1 MCHRDHQRSDGDRG
15 DRRGFTLIELLV
27 VIAIIAVLI
36 ALLLPAVQSARE
48 AARRAQCTNNLKQI
62 GLALHNYHAANDCF
76 PLGAINTSQSNGV
89 VTGTGCWS
97 AQAKLLSELEQSAMY
112 NAANFNLVVFT
123 AGADNYSCYA
133 NSTVST
139 ARLSVFLC
147 PSAALGSW
155 SLKYVPFT
163 ANAPGV
169 SYFASVG
176 STLNFAAGA
185 AATAGGPPNGVFQFG
200 GGAIGTRDLVDG
212 STNTIAFGEWKFGD
226 GNTSLLS
233 YPSDA
238 AYAGAGSFP
247 SGVTSSGTMTPQN
260 FLTWMGTCTKNL
272 SATATG
278 NFSWVGEDWAFGFPS
293 SAMGNVLLP
302 PNARFSNCIAQS
314 AGGLPNPAVMGLS
327 SFHPGGANILMCD
340 GSVRFLK
347 DSVNMLTVW
356 KLGSRSGGEVV
367 SADEF

>member
-1 MCHRDHQRSDGDRG
+1 MHHSRHVRG
-15 DRRGFTLIELLV
+15 NCGHGGRRGFTLIELLV

-36 ALLLPAVQSARE
+36 ALLLPAVQAARE

-62 GLALHNYHAANDCF
+62 GLALHDYHTASDCF
-76 PLGAINTSQSNGV
+76 PLGAISASQSNGL

-97 AQAKLLSELEQSAMY
+97 AQAKLLSYLEQSAMN

-147 PSAALGSW
+147 PSEPGATWTLH
-155 SLKYVPFT
+155 YVPFT

-169 SYFASVG
+169 SYFGSVG
-176 STLNFAAGA
+176 SCLNFASGS
-185 AATAGGPPNGVFQFG
+185 AATAGGPPNGLFQFG
-200 GGAIGTRDLVDG
+200 GGAIGMRDVIDG
-212 STNTIAFGEWKFGD
+212 SSNTAAFGEWRLGD
-226 GNTSLLS
+226 GNTNLLTI
-233 YPSDA
+233 PSDA

-247 SGVTSSGTMTPQN
+247 SGVTTAGTMTPQN
-260 FLTWMGTCTKNL
+260 FLTWMATCNKSL
-272 SATATG
+272 STGNG

-293 SAMGNVLLP
+293 SAMGNLLMP
-302 PNARFSNCIAQS
+302 PNAKQANCIAQS
-314 AGGLPNPAVMGLS
+314 AGGLPNPTVMGLS
-327 SFHPGGANILMCD
+327 SYHPGGANLLLCD

-347 DSVNMLTVW
+347 DSVNIAAVW
-356 KLGSRSGGEVV
+356 KLGSRAGGEVI

>member
-1 MCHRDHQRSDGDRG
+1 MATQT
-15 DRRGFTLIELLV
+15 RRAFTLIELLV

-36 ALLLPAVQSARE
+36 ALLLPAVQAARE
-48 AARRAQCTNNLKQI
+48 AARRSQCVNNLKQI
-62 GLALHNYHAANDCF
+62 GLALHNYQSASDCF

-97 AQAKLLSELEQSAMY
+97 AQAKLLSYLEQSAIN

-147 PSAALGSW
+147 PSAPGANWNLH
-155 SLKYVPFT
+155 YVPFT

-176 STLNFAAGA
+176 SCLNFAAGTTT
-185 AATAGGPPNGVFQFG
+185 TANGPPNGVFQFG
-200 GGAIGTRDLVDG
+200 GGAIGMRDITDG
-212 STNTIAFGEWKFGD
+212 SSNTVAFGEWKLGD
-226 GNTSLLS
+226 GNTGLLTI
-233 YPSDA
+233 PSDA

-247 SGVTSSGTMTPQN
+247 SGVTTSGIMTTQN
-260 FLTWMGTCTKNL
+260 FLSWMATCTKNL

-302 PNARFSNCIAQS
+302 PNPLQTNCIAQA
-314 AGGLPNPAVMGLS
+314 AGGLPNPTVMGLS
-327 SFHPGGANILMCD
+327 SFHPGGANIVMCD

-347 DSVNMLTVW
+347 DSVNINTVW
-356 KLGSRSGGEVV
+356 ALGSRAQGEVI
-367 SADEF
+367 SADAY